1 MKKNLVFLSGF
12 MASGK
17 STIGP
22 ILANT
27 LGWNFFDLDKLI
39 EEKEGKKIRDI
50 FQNQGEDYFRTLEKK
65 ILKEVSNLNNYI
77 IALGGGTIADT
88 ENLELIKK
96 NGLLVYLKS
105 SPEETYKRL
114 RFKRDRPAFLFD
126 DEEPSKEKFL
136 EKINELL
143 EKREKYYSKAD
154 VTIDTDKIRIG
165 QTVDKL
171 ASLVKK
177 EFDSEAN
184 KT

>member
-39 EEKEGKKIRDI
+39 EEKEGKKIREI
-50 FQNQGEDYFRTLEKK
+50 FENQGEDYFRSLEKK
-65 ILKEVSNLNNYI
+65 ILKEVLNLNNYI

-88 ENLELIKK
+88 ENLDLIKK
-96 NGLLVYLKS
+96 NGLLVYLRS

-114 RFKRDRPAFLFD
+114 RFKRDRPTFLFD

-136 EKINELL
+136 EKINELS
-143 EKREKYYSKAD
+143 EKREKYYSKAH

-177 EFDSEAN
+177 EFDSETN
-184 KT
+184 KS